1 MGIVPGSERPRV
13 VWGRGKRRRLIWA
26 GAAVVVVLGVGIPV
40 GISALRGGQTVYA
53 SSEYTVGYRNI
64 TQTISTTG
72 TVASPSTLSLNFLQ
86 SNAPVSDIYV
96 KVGQKVQAGQMLARL
111 DDSAQQIAL
120 QQARA
125 QVMEAKASLMSAE
138 AKLQQDESG
147 ATPQTLA
154 LDKNAIA
161 DDETAVQQAKQAYQ
175 LAVQAYND
183 RSSQEQAVQTAELNL
198 TEAKQQLNAASDAV
212 QLDEQQIAAD
222 QAAIKNAE
230 QQLQTDQQSA
240 SNSETLAQQAL
251 QSDEQTLQAD
261 QQQLSEDEQ
270 QLQKDENNLQMV
282 EQENPNVTQQQ
293 VEQAYEQYQ
302 QELSFYNS
310 WAQGGYAGTNP
321 YTTAV
326 NNAEQIYNNLNDA
339 YQAIQNAQ
347 NAVTQDQAKV
357 NQDQNAIQQVQIA
370 ISKDQAEIQ
379 QAQLSGQQT
388 VAKDQE
394 TIQSDEQQLQ
404 NEEIVLENDEAQ
416 AKLNQQKAEDTV
428 LQDEQAL
435 QAAEQAYNDRTSA
448 EQTLQQAKDN
458 VTQAEEQLRTA
469 ELQLQND
476 ETPASSSTIAS
487 DEAAVTNAQGQLVTA
502 EANLESAEQAD
513 AETILRAP
521 ISGVITAV
529 NGQVGEL
536 PNQGGSS
543 ASSSGGSSGTG
554 FIQLEDLNPTDLQ
567 VDLEVD
573 ESQIGQVKVGD
584 PVTFTV
590 DAYPNE
596 TFSGT
601 IVQIYPTPT
610 TTSDVTQYEV
620 VASVNNASGK
630 LKPGMTASA
639 TVVTSTLTHVL
650 AVPAIA
656 LHQIGSI
663 EGVFV
668 VGTRP
673 KSEHFSFTNETGTNP
688 PLGNGSAHSF
698 ASASARGSSGNQTG
712 TFASRGTAG
721 AFHASLAPKGT
732 YFQPVQVGVIGQ
744 NEVQILSGLAPGEKI
759 LLTLPE
765 STASTIVQ
773 SESSATPFRF
783 GGGFARGGGQG

>member
-1 MGIVPGSERPRV
+1 MVI
-13 VWGRGKRRRLIWA
+13 
-26 GAAVVVVLGVGIPV
+26 VLGVGIPI
-40 GISALRGGQTVYA
+40 GLTAFRGGQTVYA
-53 SSEYTVGYRNI
+53 SDEYTVGYRNI

-72 TVASPSTLSLNFLQ
+72 TVASPSTYNLNFLT
-86 SNAPVSDIYV
+86 SNAPVSAIYV
-96 KVGQKVQAGQMLARL
+96 KVGQRVQAGQVLAKL
-111 DDSAQQIAL
+111 DDSAEQIQL
-120 QQARA
+120 QQAEA
-125 QVMEAKASLMSAE
+125 GVMEAKASLMSAE

-147 ATPQTLA
+147 STPQTIA
-154 LDKNAIA
+154 LDRNAIA

-175 LAVQAYND
+175 LALQAYND
-183 RSSQEQAVQTAELNL
+183 RSSQEQAIQSAELNL
-198 TEAKQQLNAASDAV
+198 MEAKQQLSSASDAV

-230 QQLQTDQQSA
+230 QQLQSDQQSA
-240 SNSETLAQQAL
+240 SNSQTLAQQAL

-261 QQQLSEDEQ
+261 EQQLSQDEQ
-270 QLQKDENNLQMV
+270 QLQKDENNLQVV

-321 YTTAV
+321 YATAV
-326 NNAEQIYNNLNDA
+326 NNAQQLYNTLNDE
-339 YQAIQNAQ
+339 YQAIQDAQ
-347 NAVTQDQAKV
+347 NTVTQDQVKV
-357 NQDQNAIQQVQIA
+357 NQDQNAIQQVEIN

-379 QAQLSGQQT
+379 QSQLSGQQT
-388 VAKDQE
+388 VTKDE
-394 TIQSDEQQLQ
+394 EAIQSDEQQLR
-404 NEEIVLENDEAQ
+404 NEEIVLQNDEAQ
-416 AKLNQQKAEDTV
+416 AKLNQEKAQDTV

-448 EQTLQQAKDN
+448 EQTLQQAKNN
-458 VTQAEEQLRTA
+458 VTQAEEQLKTA

-476 ETPASSSTIAS
+476 EKPATPSTIAS
-487 DEAAVTNAQGQLVTA
+487 DEAAVTNARGQLLTA
-502 EANLESAEQAD
+502 EANLQSAQQAES
-513 AETILRAP
+513 ETVLRAP
-521 ISGVITAV
+521 IAGVITAV

-536 PNQGGSS
+536 PSQGAAISNSS
-543 ASSSGGSSGTG
+543 GSSSGSG
-554 FIQLEDLNPTDLQ
+554 FIELEDLSPSDLQ
-567 VDLEVD
+567 VDLEVN

-590 DAYPNE
+590 DAYPNT
-596 TFSGT
+596 TFTGT
-601 IVQIYPTPT
+601 VVQIYPTPT

-620 VASVNNASGK
+620 VASVNNAGGK

-639 TVVTSTLTHVL
+639 SIVTSTLSHVL

-656 LHQIGSI
+656 LHQIGSV

-673 KSEHFSFTNETGTNP
+673 KGATGFFPGARSQYSSF
-688 PLGNGSAHSF
+688 GNGTAHAF
-698 ASASARGSSGNQTG
+698 PGRNQTG
-712 TFASRGTAG
+712 TEAPQAG
-721 AFHASLAPKGT
+721 AFGGQARTGAFRNSLAPKGT
-732 YFQPVQVGVIGQ
+732 YFQPVQVGVIGG
-744 NEVQILSGLAPGEKI
+744 NEVQIVSGLTPGEKI

-765 STASTIVQ
+765 TTAATLVQ
-773 SESSATPFRF
+773 SESSPTPFRFGGGF